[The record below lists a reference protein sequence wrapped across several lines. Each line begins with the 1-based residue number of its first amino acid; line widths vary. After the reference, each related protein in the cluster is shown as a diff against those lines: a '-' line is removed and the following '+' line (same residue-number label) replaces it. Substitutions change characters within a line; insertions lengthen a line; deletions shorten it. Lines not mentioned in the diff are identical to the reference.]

1 MSQRGGWITPKRRKV
16 SSAAAAAAAGAAAG
30 AAAASQSSGSGRRRQ
45 PSRLSIYRAPR
56 RPSTGYLKWGKGP
69 FPENL
74 WTEVVYSDQYSGTCT
89 AGAIQ
94 SYTFAMNG
102 LFDPNITGTG
112 SQPRYFDTLCGA
124 NNTSAPYRAYV
135 VKAAKIKA
143 IAFPTGPD
151 STGVTGLVGITT
163 CPASTSAPGSVTE
176 QMQRQ
181 DTNYSYFSYYAGGKP
196 VTTLTRTCE
205 MAPVLGIK
213 DIEDAN
219 GTQAAYSA
227 NPTNLVH
234 AYITVAP
241 MNQSTAMTFCVNVEI
256 RYWVK
261 FYSLNDPPI
270 PRTLPV

>member
-1 MSQRGGWITPKRRKV
+1 MSQRGWITPKRRKV

-74 WTEVVYSDQYSGTCT
+74 WTEVVYSDQFSLTCT
-89 AGAIQ
+89 AGVPQ
-94 SYTFAMNG
+94 SYTFTMNG
-102 LFDPNITGTG
+102 LYDPNITGTG

-135 VKAAKIKA
+135 VKASKIKV
-143 IAFPTGPD
+143 IAFITGPET
-151 STGVTGLVGITT
+151 TGVPSIVSLTT
-163 CPASTSAPGSVTE
+163 CPASTSAPSSVQE
-176 QMQRQ
+176 QMQRN
-181 DTNYSYFSYYAGGKP
+181 DTNYGYVGYFAGGKP
-196 VTTLTRTCE
+196 FTTVTRTCE
-205 MAPVLGIK
+205 IAPTLGIK

-227 NPTNLVH
+227 NPTNQV
-234 AYITVAP
+234 YGYVSVSP
-241 MNQSTAMTFCVNVEI
+241 MNASSAPVLQFNVEI

-261 FYSLNDPPI
+261 FYSLNDPPDS
-270 PRTLPV
+270 

>member
-1 MSQRGGWITPKRRKV
+1 
-16 SSAAAAAAAGAAAG
+16 
-30 AAAASQSSGSGRRRQ
+30 
-45 PSRLSIYRAPR
+45 
-56 RPSTGYLKWGKGP
+56 
-69 FPENL
+69 
-74 WTEVVYSDQYSGTCT
+74 
-89 AGAIQ
+89 
-94 SYTFAMNG
+94 
-102 LFDPNITGTG
+102 
-112 SQPRYFDTLCGA
+112 
-124 NNTSAPYRAYV
+124 
-135 VKAAKIKA
+135 
-143 IAFPTGPD
+143 
-151 STGVTGLVGITT
+151 
-163 CPASTSAPGSVTE
+163 
-176 QMQRQ
+176 MQRQ

-261 FYSLNDPPI
+261 FYSLNDPPDS
-270 PRTLPV
+270 